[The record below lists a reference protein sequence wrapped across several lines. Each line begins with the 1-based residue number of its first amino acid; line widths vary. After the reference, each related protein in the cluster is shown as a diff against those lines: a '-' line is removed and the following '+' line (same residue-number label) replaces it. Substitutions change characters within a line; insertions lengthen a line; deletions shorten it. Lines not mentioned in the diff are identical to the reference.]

1 VSRGRDFS
9 EERLLSTIVL
19 GLLFVREVL
28 SAREFSDL
36 GLRGKG
42 KAVSQV
48 PGSDFAKEA
57 PRRIGRSL
65 SCLCLTSVLA
75 ISSFARAQATP
86 APATNS
92 VRNDK
97 PPAAAV
103 NPSTPTPAVP
113 TSVVPDAVA
122 PTPPTAEQTPPQP
135 PAVTWDGNLLTIDA
149 ENSTLAAVLVA
160 LRTQTGAS
168 IEIPSAASRERVFVH
183 LGPGQVREII
193 SSLLYGTEFDYI
205 VETSDDD
212 PDALRSVAV
221 TARGKGDDST
231 VGALADASDAVAAG
245 GSNSDVAAKG
255 FRSDASQGVGRP
267 GGMRMMRGWAAPGKP
282 TFQADAE
289 AAIAAEE
296 AARESNS
303 ASDTADANAQN
314 PHPSGAESP
323 AGSQEAS
330 TSDAESASSAAPSR
344 ATANSI
350 TESDIPP
357 ETASSA
363 SSTSDSNDQTGIS
376 KSIQNMTRMFEQRRQ
391 IQAQQN
397 KAAQSQQQSPA
408 N

>member
-1 VSRGRDFS
+1 M
-9 EERLLSTIVL
+9 
-19 GLLFVREVL
+19 
-28 SAREFSDL
+28 
-36 GLRGKG
+36 
-42 KAVSQV
+42 SQV
-48 PGSDFAKEA
+48 PGSGFAREA

-75 ISSFARAQATP
+75 ISSFVHAQATP
-86 APATNS
+86 APARNS

-97 PPAAAV
+97 PPASAV
-103 NPSTPTPAVP
+103 DPSTPAPAVP
-113 TSVVPDAVA
+113 KSVVPDAAA

-135 PAVTWDGNLLTIDA
+135 PVVTWDGNLLTIDA
-149 ENSTLAAVLVA
+149 ENSTLAAVLAA
-160 LRTQTGAS
+160 LRMQTGAS

-183 LGPGQVREII
+183 LGPGQVRDII

-221 TARGKGDDST
+221 TARGKGDDSA
-231 VGALADASDAVAAG
+231 VGALASASDAVAASG
-245 GSNSDVAAKG
+245 MDSGVAAKG
-255 FRSDASQGVGRP
+255 FRSNASQGVGRP
-267 GGMRMMRGWAAPGKP
+267 DGMRMMRGWAAPGKP

-303 ASDTADANAQN
+303 GSDTADANAQN
-314 PHPSGAESP
+314 QHASGAES
-323 AGSQEAS
+323 ASGRQEVS

-344 ATANSI
+344 ANANSI

-363 SSTSDSNDQTGIS
+363 SSPSDSNDQTGTS
-376 KSIQNMTRMFEQRRQ
+376 QSIQNMTRMFEQRRQ

-397 KAAQSQQQSPA
+397 KAAQSQQQSPP

>member
-1 VSRGRDFS
+1 M
-9 EERLLSTIVL
+9 
-19 GLLFVREVL
+19 
-28 SAREFSDL
+28 
-36 GLRGKG
+36 
-42 KAVSQV
+42 
-48 PGSDFAKEA
+48 
-57 PRRIGRSL
+57 
-65 SCLCLTSVLA
+65 
-75 ISSFARAQATP
+75 SSFAHAQATP
-86 APATNS
+86 APARNS

-97 PPAAAV
+97 APVSAV
-103 NPSTPTPAVP
+103 NPSTPAPDVP
-113 TSVVPDAVA
+113 TSVVPDAAA
-122 PTPPTAEQTPPQP
+122 PAPPSAEQTPPQP

-149 ENSTLAAVLVA
+149 ENSTLAAVLAA

-245 GSNSDVAAKG
+245 GMDSGVAAKG
-255 FRSDASQGVGRP
+255 FRNDASQGVGRP
-267 GGMRMMRGWAAPGKP
+267 EGMRMMRGWAAPGKP
-282 TFQADAE
+282 TFQAEAE

-314 PHPSGAESP
+314 PPAPGTQSASG
-323 AGSQEAS
+323 GQE
-330 TSDAESASSAAPSR
+330 TSISDSEPASSAAPAR
-344 ATANSI
+344 ANANSI

-363 SSTSDSNDQTGIS
+363 SSPSDSSDQTGIS
-376 KSIQNMTRMFEQRRQ
+376 QSIQNMTRMFEQRRQ

-397 KAAQSQQQSPA
+397 RAAQPQQPSPT

>member
-1 VSRGRDFS
+1 VSQTRGNGF
-9 EERLLSTIVL
+9 
-19 GLLFVREVL
+19 
-28 SAREFSDL
+28 AREAS
-36 GLRGKG
+36 
-42 KAVSQV
+42 
-48 PGSDFAKEA
+48 
-57 PRRIGRSL
+57 RRIGRSL
-65 SCLCLTSVLA
+65 SCLCLTSVLTV
-75 ISSFARAQATP
+75 SSFAHAQATP
-86 APATNS
+86 APARNS

-97 PPAAAV
+97 APVSAV
-103 NPSTPTPAVP
+103 NPSTPAPDVP
-113 TSVVPDAVA
+113 TSVGPDAAA
-122 PTPPTAEQTPPQP
+122 PAPPTAEQTPPQP

-160 LRTQTGAS
+160 LRTQTGAA

-212 PDALRSVAV
+212 PDALQSVAV
-221 TARGKGDDST
+221 TARGKGDDSP

-245 GSNSDVAAKG
+245 GMDSGVAAKG
-255 FRSDASQGVGRP
+255 FRSNASQGVGRP
-267 GGMRMMRGWAAPGKP
+267 EGMRMMRGWAAPGKP
-282 TFQADAE
+282 TFQAEAE

-323 AGSQEAS
+323 AGGQEAS

-376 KSIQNMTRMFEQRRQ
+376 KSIQNMTRLFEQRRQ

-397 KAAQSQQQSPA
+397 KAAQSQQPSPA

>member
-1 VSRGRDFS
+1 M
-9 EERLLSTIVL
+9 
-19 GLLFVREVL
+19 
-28 SAREFSDL
+28 
-36 GLRGKG
+36 
-42 KAVSQV
+42 SQV
-48 PGSDFAKEA
+48 PGSGG
-57 PRRIGRSL
+57 RIGRSL
-65 SCLCLTSVLA
+65 SFLCLTSVLA
-75 ISSFARAQATP
+75 ISSFAHAQATP
-86 APATNS
+86 APARNS

-97 PPAAAV
+97 PPASVV

-113 TSVVPDAVA
+113 TSVVPDAAA

-135 PAVTWDGNLLTIDA
+135 PVVTWDGNLLTIDA

-183 LGPGQVREII
+183 MGPGQVRDIL

-212 PDALRSVAV
+212 PDALRSVLV

-231 VGALADASDAVAAG
+231 VGALANASDAVAAG
-245 GSNSDVAAKG
+245 GMDSGVAAKG
-255 FRSDASQGVGRP
+255 FRSNASQGVGRP
-267 GGMRMMRGWAAPGKP
+267 EGMRMMRGWAAPGKP

-303 ASDTADANAQN
+303 ASDTADANAASA
-314 PHPSGAESP
+314 SGTES
-323 AGSQEAS
+323 ASGKQEAS
-330 TSDAESASSAAPSR
+330 TSDAASASSAAPSR
-344 ATANSI
+344 ANANSI

-363 SSTSDSNDQTGIS
+363 SSPSDSNDQTGTS
-376 KSIQNMTRMFEQRRQ
+376 QSIQNMTRMFEQRRQ

-397 KAAQSQQQSPA
+397 KATQSQQQSPP

>member
-1 VSRGRDFS
+1 M
-9 EERLLSTIVL
+9 
-19 GLLFVREVL
+19 
-28 SAREFSDL
+28 
-36 GLRGKG
+36 
-42 KAVSQV
+42 
-48 PGSDFAKEA
+48 
-57 PRRIGRSL
+57 SL
-65 SCLCLTSVLA
+65 SCLCLTSVLTV
-75 ISSFARAQATP
+75 SSFAHAQATP
-86 APATNS
+86 APARDS

-97 PPAAAV
+97 APISAV
-103 NPSTPTPAVP
+103 NPSTPAPDVP
-113 TSVVPDAVA
+113 TSVVPDAAA
-122 PTPPTAEQTPPQP
+122 PAPPTAEQTPPQP

-160 LRTQTGAS
+160 LRTQTGAA

-212 PDALRSVAV
+212 PDALQSVAV
-221 TARGKGDDST
+221 TARGKGDDSP
-231 VGALADASDAVAAG
+231 VGALADASDAVVAG
-245 GSNSDVAAKG
+245 GMDSGVVAKG
-255 FRSDASQGVGRP
+255 FRSNASQGVGRP
-267 GGMRMMRGWAAPGKP
+267 EGMRMMRGWAAPGKP
-282 TFQADAE
+282 TFQAEAE

-314 PHPSGAESP
+314 PTARDTQSASG
-323 AGSQEAS
+323 GQETS
-330 TSDAESASSAAPSR
+330 TNDAESASAAPSR
-344 ATANSI
+344 ASANSI

-397 KAAQSQQQSPA
+397 KAAQSQPQSPA

>member
-1 VSRGRDFS
+1 
-9 EERLLSTIVL
+9 
-19 GLLFVREVL
+19 
-28 SAREFSDL
+28 
-36 GLRGKG
+36 
-42 KAVSQV
+42 
-48 PGSDFAKEA
+48 KEA
-57 PRRIGRSL
+57 PHRIGRSL

-122 PTPPTAEQTPPQP
+122 PTPPTAEQRPPQP
-135 PAVTWDGNLLTIDA
+135 PTVSWDGNLLTIDA

-212 PDALRSVAV
+212 PDALQSVAV

-245 GSNSDVAAKG
+245 GMDSGVAAKG
-255 FRSDASQGVGRP
+255 FRSSASQGVGRP

-282 TFQADAE
+282 TFQAEAE
-289 AAIAAEE
+289 EAIAAEE
-296 AARESNS
+296 AARGSN
-303 ASDTADANAQN
+303 ASSDPADANVQN
-314 PHPSGAESP
+314 PTARDT
-323 AGSQEAS
+323 Q
-330 TSDAESASSAAPSR
+330 SASGG
-344 ATANSI
+344 
-350 TESDIPP
+350 
-357 ETASSA
+357 
-363 SSTSDSNDQTGIS
+363 Q
-376 KSIQNMTRMFEQRRQ
+376 
-391 IQAQQN
+391 
-397 KAAQSQQQSPA
+397 
-408 N
+408 

>member
-1 VSRGRDFS
+1 
-9 EERLLSTIVL
+9 
-19 GLLFVREVL
+19 
-28 SAREFSDL
+28 
-36 GLRGKG
+36 
-42 KAVSQV
+42 VSQV
-48 PGSDFAKEA
+48 PGSGFATEA

-75 ISSFARAQATP
+75 ISSFAHAQATP
-86 APATNS
+86 APARNS

-97 PPAAAV
+97 PPASAV

-113 TSVVPDAVA
+113 QSVVPDAAA

-135 PAVTWDGNLLTIDA
+135 PVVTWDGNLLTIDA

-183 LGPGQVREII
+183 LGPGQVRDII

-221 TARGKGDDST
+221 TARGKGDDSA
-231 VGALADASDAVAAG
+231 VGALADATDAAAAG
-245 GSNSDVAAKG
+245 GMDSGVAAKG
-255 FRSDASQGVGRP
+255 FRSNASQGVGRP
-267 GGMRMMRGWAAPGKP
+267 EGMRMMRGWAAPGKP

-303 ASDTADANAQN
+303 GSDNADANAQN
-314 PHPSGAESP
+314 PHASGGES
-323 AGSQEAS
+323 ASGRQEVS

-344 ATANSI
+344 ANANSI
-350 TESDIPP
+350 NESDIPP

-363 SSTSDSNDQTGIS
+363 SSPSDSNDQTGTS
-376 KSIQNMTRMFEQRRQ
+376 QSIQNMTRMFEQRRQ

-397 KAAQSQQQSPA
+397 KAAQSQQQSPP